1 MDSAKIVTIIDLG
14 SSSSIINL
22 QNVVVLAC

>member
-1 MDSAKIVTIIDLG
+1 LG